1 MSGAATLTDIYINRS
16 SGNGTGI
23 NWYATNYNTWTEYMS
38 PAGATGCGPTAN
50 ITAPTGN
57 IVTSWGL
64 RSFIENSSGYG
75 WTWESA
81 SNGSNPSIVAEL
93 RSSDGSFRNTGNI
106 YCVGDVI
113 TNYSDE
119 KLKDVV
125 GKIENAVEKVC
136 AIDTFY
142 YRPNELAKSLG
153 VADELQ
159 VGVGAGSV
167 QKVASET
174 VKPSPLHPEYLT
186 VMYERLVPYLI
197 ESIKEH
203 ENTIQELKQ
212 EIKKLKGE

>member
-1 MSGAATLTDIYINRS
+1 
-16 SGNGTGI
+16 
-23 NWYATNYNTWTEYMS
+23 MS
-38 PAGATGCGPTAN
+38 PAGTTGCGHTAN

-57 IVTSWGL
+57 IVTSWAL
-64 RSFIENSSGYG
+64 RSFIENASGYG

-81 SNGSNPSIVAEL
+81 TNGSQPSIVAEL

-142 YRPNELAKSLG
+142 YRPNETAKSLG

-167 QKVASET
+167 EKVASEV
-174 VKPSPLHPEYLT
+174 VKPSPLHPDYKT

-197 ESIKEH
+197 ESIKEQQK
-203 ENTIQELKQ
+203 TIMDLQNQINELKG
-212 EIKKLKGE
+212 K

>member
-1 MSGAATLTDIYINRS
+1 MASA
-16 SGNGTGI
+16 GNT
-23 NWYATNYNTWTEYMS
+23 S
-38 PAGATGCGPTAN
+38 CGPYAN

-57 IVTSWGL
+57 LVTSWGL

-75 WTWESA
+75 WTWEA
-81 SNGSNPSIVAEL
+81 GTAQQTTPSIVAEL

-136 AIDTFY
+136 TIDTFY
-142 YRPNELAKSLG
+142 YRPNDIAKALG
-153 VADELQ
+153 VADEIQ

-167 QKVASET
+167 EKVAREV
-174 VKPSPLHPEYLT
+174 VKPSPLSADYKT

-203 ENTIQELKQ
+203 EKTIQELKQ
-212 EIKKLKGE
+212 EVKKLKGE